1 MAFWCACAP
10 VAGVRSFARV
20 GPKGARVWASE
31 AAHSVSVVRAAAEEG
46 VGAGFGKAFRVRRP
60 EEFSSVLAA
69 RRAYRSAHFVLN
81 HAPNGLDTAR
91 LGLIVG
97 RKVAK
102 TAVLRNLVKR
112 LAREA
117 FRVLRPRLSCSDL
130 VLRVVAPLQGVERR
144 TLRAEIDGLLQR
156 LAA

>member
-1 MAFWCACAP
+1 
-10 VAGVRSFARV
+10 
-20 GPKGARVWASE
+20 
-31 AAHSVSVVRAAAEEG
+31 
-46 VGAGFGKAFRVRRP
+46 
-60 EEFSSVLAA
+60 VLAA
-69 RRAYRSAHFVLN
+69 RLAFRSAHFVLN

-112 LAREA
+112 LVREA

-144 TLRAEIDGLLQR
+144 ILRAEIDGLLQR

>member
-1 MAFWCACAP
+1 M
-10 VAGVRSFARV
+10 
-20 GPKGARVWASE
+20 
-31 AAHSVSVVRAAAEEG
+31 SVVRIAAEDG
-46 VGAGFGKAFRVRRP
+46 DDAGFGKAFRVRRA

-69 RRAYRSAHFVLN
+69 RRAFHSAHFVLN

-102 TAVLRNLVKR
+102 AAVLRNLVKR

-117 FRVLRPRLSCSDL
+117 FRVLRPRLPPSDL
-130 VLRVVAPLQGVERR
+130 ILRVVAPLQGIERR
-144 TLRAEIDGLLQR
+144 NLRAEIDALLQR